1 MKHKEMHTE
10 SKKFCHFY
18 NNGKSCPY
26 ESIGCMFQHSKAG
39 VCKKSICTQKL
50 CQFEHKREAPKRE
63 EVIETVTEEVLE
75 EEVGENDCHLCPCKF
90 QTLEPLCEHLRT
102 FHVEYHQGVLR
113 NFAKME
119 TQS

>member
-1 MKHKEMHTE
+1 
-10 SKKFCHFY
+10 
-18 NNGKSCPY
+18 
-26 ESIGCMFQHSKAG
+26 MFQHSKAG
-39 VCKKSICTQKL
+39 VCRKSICTKKL
-50 CQFEHKREAPKRE
+50 CQFEHKREAPEREDVSEPVTE
-63 EVIETVTEEVLE
+63 EVIETVTEEVIETLTEEVLE